1 MTTETAPATTVAE
14 VAHEIVEHCRQ
25 GTNMEAIRKYYA
37 SDVVSVESASGPTM
51 PAETKGLDA
60 VVGKSQWWVDNHEV
74 HGATVEG
81 PFLGDGDKF
90 AVYFDYDITNKPTG
104 QRMRMV
110 EMGLYTVR
118 NGKVVHEHFFYN
130 AGA

>member
-1 MTTETAPATTVAE
+1 
-14 VAHEIVEHCRQ
+14 
-25 GTNMEAIRKYYA
+25 MEAIRKYYA
-37 SDVVSVESASGPTM
+37 PDVMSVESASGPTM

-60 VVGKSQWWVDNHEV
+60 VVGKSQWWVENHEV

-118 NGKVVHEHFFYN
+118 NGQVVHEHFFYN